1 MHYAVLLQ
9 LHVLQLE
16 TAHLRRGDREGEGQG
31 RRRTGREEGQEGRRD
46 REEGAN
52 GSGEGR
58 GRKDE
63 GTEGWIDGRVEVKKY
78 GEREGGERLRK
89 RGMCER
95 QEKGQS
101 TFFNEY

>member
-1 MHYAVLLQ
+1 VHYAVLLQ

-31 RRRTGREEGQEGRRD
+31 GRRTGREED

-58 GRKDE
+58 GRKE
-63 GTEGWIDGRVEVKKY
+63 EGWIDGRVEVEVK
-78 GEREGGERLRK
+78 RLRK
-89 RGMCER
+89 RVMCGR

-101 TFFNEY
+101 TFCNG